1 MNDVSTSR
9 LEQVK
14 AQARRELFR
23 RELLRRDILEFTKE
37 LEPNYMAGWVHK
49 DICYRLER
57 FSREVRDGRSPRLML
72 LVPPRHGKS
81 LLASQIFPAWHLG
94 HRPDHEI
101 INVGYNLELPTRFSR
116 RVREILQQDEYK
128 AVFPD
133 TMLDPESRSV
143 EAWLTTRRGGFTAAG
158 KGGGIT
164 GKGAHVMIVDDPIKN
179 MEEADNF
186 DIREKLEDWYF
197 AAAYTRLAPGGGVL
211 IIETMWHDD
220 DLAGR
225 LMNKMEFEAQADMFE
240 IVRYPAISTQY
251 EYRETSTYEITRSD
265 TVLPALTD
273 THVLLREPQQALHQE
288 RYPLEYLQR
297 VKANMPPRV
306 FSALYQQDPVPE
318 EGLFFTKDMF
328 HITPSHPSLK
338 HRRYYIAWDF
348 AISEKRRADFTVGV
362 CLMQDENDN
371 LYLVDMVRFQGDS
384 LRITTEFISMIQ
396 RWSDKPGSHVVL
408 GVEDGQI
415 WKSLKDVLKAQMRE
429 EKAYVSIQVLQAL
442 SDKETR
448 AGPLQGRMSMRR
460 LWFFED
466 SPWLKD
472 TERELSRFPAGRND
486 DIVDALAWAVRLAAG
501 KKPMRLP
508 VAKKLKSWKDDLS
521 KYISGVDGGGH
532 MSA

>member
-1 MNDVSTSR
+1 MNV
-9 LEQVK
+9 Q
-14 AQARRELFR
+14 AQLIVHAKRELAR

-37 LEPNYMAGWVHK
+37 LEPNYLAGWVHK

-57 FSREVRDGRSPRLML
+57 FSREILDGRSPRLML

-116 RVREILQQDEYK
+116 RVREIIQQPEYQ

-133 TMLDPESRSV
+133 TQLDPDSRSV
-143 EAWLTTRRGGFTAAG
+143 EAWLTTKRGGFTAAG

-225 LMNKMEFEAQADMFE
+225 LISKMEFDDKADMFE
-240 IVRYPAISTQY
+240 IIRYPAISTHY
-251 EYRETSTYEITRSD
+251 EYRHNDTYEIER
-265 TVLPALTD
+265 TD
-273 THVLLREPQQALHQE
+273 TPITLPDHTLLREPNQALHPE
-288 RYPLEYLQR
+288 RYPLEYLER
-297 VKANMPPRV
+297 VKANAPARV

-318 EGLFFTKDMF
+318 EGLFFTQDMF

-338 HRRYYIAWDF
+338 HRRFYIAWDF
-348 AISEKRRADFTVGV
+348 AISEKRRADYTVGV
-362 CLMQDENDN
+362 CLMQDESDN
-371 LYLVDMVRFQGDS
+371 LYVVDLVRFQGDS
-384 LRITTEFISMIQ
+384 LRITSEFISMIQ
-396 RWSDKPGSHVVL
+396 RWGDVPGSHVVL

-415 WKSLKDVLKAQMRE
+415 WKSLKDSLKAQMRE
-429 EKAYVSIQVLQAL
+429 EKAYVSIQVLTAL

-448 AGPLQGRMSMRR
+448 AGPLQGRMGMKRF
-460 LWFFED
+460 WFFED

-472 TERELSRFPAGRND
+472 AVREMSRFPAGRND
-486 DIVDALAWAVRLAAG
+486 DIVDALSWAVRLAAG
-501 KKPMRLP
+501 KKPIKP
-508 VAKKLKSWKDDLS
+508 PAAKKMKSWKDNLS
-521 KYISGVDGGGH
+521 KYVTGSGGGGH